1 VAEPN
6 GIHAS
11 GPRLWIALTILTA
24 CALVPYVGTWSYGF
38 VDRDDSVG
46 IVELP
51 LIRQLSLR
59 TLPDFFRGDVYPWL
73 PEYMPLKN
81 LSYAVDYALFGLW
94 APGFRIQQ
102 QLWYLANVLLLW
114 LWLRA
119 LLRRLADAQRLG
131 TLPQWAD
138 RIALLTAALFALH
151 PVHVESV
158 TWLSGRKD
166 LLSGAFSLAALG
178 CAFAWNPSTG
188 RRATWLLLGALLSTA
203 LALLAKPMAVILPA
217 LMLLQDYVCGA
228 PRQDQHAWLRK
239 RAPLYIGSFALAL
252 AFAGLYWS
260 IVRDY
265 SNASRDLEPF
275 LYRGPGYARVGQQL
289 AAFAYLVVMPG
300 RLAPMYPPDQL
311 ATDPRSLRALLGMLA
326 VLMLIAGAIWT
337 LRRRHPLALAL
348 GLFVIPLAPILISP
362 PWGQYVA
369 GRYLF
374 LSVVGPILGLVWL
387 AARALSSRAH
397 LRWAG
402 WTALGLVALGLLAST
417 LDYNRS
423 WRDSL
428 SLWARAIEKHPQFT
442 AYYDYAATAAVR
454 AHEPELAASIL
465 EACLEIDTDDAPCN
479 TGLGAL
485 WANTRPE
492 LAQRHLQRAL
502 PRDLTGRAH
511 LVLALQLAASGHGP
525 EALNLY
531 ETWLNGRVVGAD
543 DLFALARVA
552 LLAQQPRRAWH
563 AVQQAVRLGAERFPA
578 AEPPAALLTEIARAR
593 ADAALVSHVQTVLAQ
608 CTRMDCARRAFGW

>member
-1 VAEPN
+1 M
-6 GIHAS
+6 
-11 GPRLWIALTILTA
+11 ALTMLTA

-102 QLWYLANVLLLW
+102 QVWYIANVLLLW

-119 LLRRLADAQRLG
+119 LLRKLADAQRLD
-131 TLPQWAD
+131 TPRHWAD
-138 RIALLTAALFALH
+138 GIALLTAALFALH

-166 LLSGAFSLAALG
+166 LLSGAFSLAALC
-178 CAFAWNPSTG
+178 CALQWNPG
-188 RRATWLLLGALLSTA
+188 AGGRATWQLVGAFACTA
-203 LALLAKPMAVILPA
+203 LALLAKPTAVTLPA
-217 LMLLQDYVCGA
+217 LMLLQDYLCGE
-228 PRQDQHAWLRK
+228 PRQGHAWLRR
-239 RAPLYIGSFALAL
+239 RAPLYVGSLALAL

-260 IVRDY
+260 IVHDY
-265 SNASRDLEPF
+265 ANASRDLEPF

-300 RLAPMYPPDQL
+300 QLAPMVPPDQL
-311 ATDPRSLRALLGMLA
+311 AADSGSLRALLGMLS
-326 VLMLIAGAIWT
+326 VLVVIAWGIWT

-374 LSVVGPILGLVWL
+374 LSVAGPLLGVVWL
-387 AARALSSRAH
+387 AARALSARVH

-402 WTALGLVALGLLAST
+402 WTAFGLVALGLLSST

-428 SLWARAIEKHPQFT
+428 SLWVRAIEKHPHVT

-454 AHEPELAASIL
+454 AHDPELAASIL
-465 EACLEIDTDDAPCN
+465 QACLAVDADDAPCN

-485 WANTRPE
+485 WANARPE
-492 LAQRHLQRAL
+492 LAQRYLQRAL
-502 PRDLTGRAH
+502 PRDLTGRTH
-511 LVLALQLAASGHGP
+511 LVLALQLAASGKGP

-531 ETWLNGRVVGAD
+531 GSWLNGRVVGAD
-543 DLFALARVA
+543 DLLALARVA
-552 LLAQQPRRAWH
+552 LLAQQPSQAWH
-563 AVQQAVRLGAERFPA
+563 AVQQAVRLAADRFPA

-593 ADAALVSHVQTVLAQ
+593 ADPALVSRVQAVLAR
-608 CTRMDCARRAFGW
+608 CSRMDCVQRAFGW